1 MAELKLAKL
10 PDRTPVKL
18 SLSISRDLSQALQDY
33 GRLYAVSYGREEPV
47 TELIPA
53 TLTSFLESDESFQR
67 WLREPRE
74 GRSKRRMIPDDQPNS
89 VDDRRVE
96 PLTMRVPEAARLLSV
111 SRSSLYR
118 LMSDGEI
125 EIAKSGHKTLI
136 IVASLKAFIERHRV
150 QVDSIDD
157 NCV

>member
-18 SLSISRDLSQALQDY
+18 SLSISRDLSQSLKDY
-33 GRLYAVSYGREEPV
+33 ARLYAVSYGCEEPLS
-47 TELIPA
+47 ELIPA
-53 TLTSFLESDESFQR
+53 MLTSFLESDESFQR

-74 GRSKRRMIPDDQPNS
+74 GRSWRGATSNDQSNPG
-89 VDDRRVE
+89 DDRRVE

-118 LMSDGEI
+118 LMSNGEV
-125 EIAKSGHKTLI
+125 EIAKNGHKTLI
-136 IVASLKAFIERHRV
+136 IVASLKAFVERHRV
-150 QVDSIDD
+150 KSRPS
-157 NCV
+157 